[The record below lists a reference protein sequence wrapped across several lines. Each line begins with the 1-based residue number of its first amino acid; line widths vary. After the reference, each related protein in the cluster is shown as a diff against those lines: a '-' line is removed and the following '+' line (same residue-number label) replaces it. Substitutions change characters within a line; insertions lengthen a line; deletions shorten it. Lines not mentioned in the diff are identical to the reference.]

1 MRILTY
7 IILMLCALMVGI
19 CGLWRLNPFLL
30 AVSLM
35 YAAVAGWALSK
46 EG

>member
-1 MRILTY
+1 MRCITY
-7 IILMLCALMVGI
+7 LVLMACSLMVGI

-35 YAAVAGWALSK
+35 YAVVAGWALSK
-46 EG
+46 EI